1 VPVVS
6 GPVKNFIVAV
16 HLFAHHPIPI
26 LGQGEGAAAFRENRC
41 GHDMRRSDYDV
52 TDSIRTTDA
61 AAVGAEV
68 VRLFNDL
75 YGDVPGLPLERAFA
89 HAAELYH
96 GRHPDYHPCDTEY
109 HDIQHVLDVTLAMAR
124 LLDGY
129 ERFRDGSP
137 RLEHEVF
144 IVGVLAA
151 LFHDF
156 GYLRR
161 RHDRRHRYGAE
172 YTLTHV
178 SRGAAFLRRYVQET
192 GLGHLARAAATLVH
206 YTGYERP
213 AETIRLSD
221 TLLRRVGQMLGT
233 ADIIAQMSDRCYLE
247 KCRDRLFPEFV
258 LGGLAGRRL
267 AGQRTLPSFISG
279 DDLVRKTPLFYQNAT
294 KRLDLQLAR
303 AYEYAAR
310 HFGGANL
317 YLEEMQKNVR
327 YAQLMAQAPSAEQL
341 RRQPPSTLAPEV
353 RPYPKDLIDF

>member
-1 VPVVS
+1 
-6 GPVKNFIVAV
+6 
-16 HLFAHHPIPI
+16 
-26 LGQGEGAAAFRENRC
+26 
-41 GHDMRRSDYDV
+41 MRRSDHDV
-52 TDSIRTTDA
+52 TDCIRTTDP

-68 VRLFNDL
+68 VRLFNGL
-75 YGDVPGLPLERAFA
+75 YRKAPARMLERAFA
-89 HAAELYH
+89 DAAALYR
-96 GRHPDYHPCDTEY
+96 GEHPDYHPCDTEY

-129 ERFRDGSP
+129 ERRRNGDA
-137 RLEHEVF
+137 RLEQEIF

-161 RHDRRHRYGAE
+161 RHDHRHRYGAE

-178 SRGAAFLRRYVQET
+178 SRGAVFLRGYLKEI
-192 GLGHLARAAATLVH
+192 GLGHLSRPAGTLVH

-213 AETIRLSD
+213 AETIRLAD

-258 LGGLAGRRL
+258 LGGLAGRKL
-267 AGQRTLPSFISG
+267 AGGRLLPSFASG
-279 DDLVRKTPLFYQNAT
+279 DDLVQKTPLFYENAS

-303 AYEYAAR
+303 AYEYAGG
-310 HFGGANL
+310 HFGGSNP
-317 YLEEMQKNVR
+317 YLEEMQKNIR
-327 YAQLMAQAPSAEQL
+327 YAQLVAEAPSPEQL
-341 RRQPPSTLAPEV
+341 RRQPPSTLAPHV
-353 RPYPKDLIDF
+353 TPYPKDLLDL